1 MIRGFWLQLQHVK
14 ALEVFTLI
22 FTIRKKKNLKLL
34 SFYGPSRE
42 FSLQGKLLPNIR
54 RVGHVQRV
62 TAKICLLEAEASRVI
77 NK

>member
-1 MIRGFWLQLQHVK
+1 MIGGFWLQLQHVK

-22 FTIRKKKNLKLL
+22 FTIRKNKLKLL
-34 SFYGPSRE
+34 RFYGPSRE

>member
-1 MIRGFWLQLQHVK
+1 MIGGFWLQLQHVK

-22 FTIRKKKNLKLL
+22 FTIRKKKLKLL
-34 SFYGPSRE
+34 RFYGPSRE